1 MLDTN
6 DFVKCIL
13 DLTMLI
19 AKLNASLEQEQKA
32 RIALQ
37 EQLMKRQAN
46 QGAQAEEAK
55 GSNVE

>member
-19 AKLNASLEQEQKA
+19 AKLNAALEQEQKA

-55 GSNVE
+55 GSNA